1 VLNRQGYLADLS
13 MQTGLTGHSTP
24 SVTAGRSVAGHPFS
38 SIPDRDED
46 RYQRRSQS
54 LFGTSLRLGRGMP
67 CPDTRVLRCVVTVVA
82 PKPPRPL
89 PDPDHLDRNATRSH
103 FAARLEDRSG
113 PLSLNFPISTATT
126 ALACSIRLCPL
137 LYLRTR
143 MCGRQ
148 GG

>member
-1 VLNRQGYLADLS
+1 

-67 CPDTRVLRCVVTVVA
+67 CPDTRVLRCVVAVVA
-82 PKPPRPL
+82 PPKPKPAMIVFQIRITSTGMQHGL
-89 PDPDHLDRNATRSH
+89 TLLHDLRIE
-103 FAARLEDRSG
+103 AARCL
-113 PLSLNFPISTATT
+113 
-126 ALACSIRLCPL
+126 
-137 LYLRTR
+137 
-143 MCGRQ
+143 
-148 GG
+148 